1 MGLYNIIDYSA
12 VRTGVK
18 GGNVVKICRF
28 NEIMQH
34 SFYIIV
40 YSGENI
46 SKIQYSQFLVYKIG
60 VIIKNIE

>member
-12 VRTGVK
+12 VKTGVK
-18 GGNVVKICRF
+18 GGSVVKICRF

-46 SKIQYSQFLVYKIG
+46 SKIQ
-60 VIIKNIE
+60 